1 MTLGAPPMPASIGF
15 YTAYATITAPEFGT
29 TDAQGM
35 PTRTVGTNTTNVP
48 CRLDVANGAEAER
61 YAHLVD
67 ETAYRFICPV
77 AKPSGA
83 AYTIKKDYYITIG
96 GVKYQALGAG
106 RPEGLSGQQ
115 TVILKRE
122 DR

>member
-15 YTAYATITAPEFGT
+15 YNAYATITAPDYG
-29 TDAQGM
+29 DLSASGM
-35 PTRTVGTNTTNVP
+35 PKRSVGTNTTNVP
-48 CRLDVANGAEAER
+48 CRLDVASGAESER

-67 ETAYRFICPV
+67 ETAFRFICPV
-77 AKPSGA
+77 ADPSGA

-96 GVKYQALGAG
+96 GVKYQSLGAG

-115 TVILKRE
+115 TVILKKE